1 MERLQQ
7 LEKVLAAAQRV
18 LDMRE
23 YEMLTHVEWDA
34 LESAVNVLA
43 AFAALVALHVAA
55 QPADEGHPYGH
66 GKAEYFSSWLEGALI
81 VIAAIAIGVTAVDR
95 LLHPRPLQ
103 DVGVGLAV
111 SAAAALVNLAVGA
124 LLVRSGRRE
133 RSITLEADGKHL
145 LTDVWTS
152 A

>member
-1 MERLQQ
+1 MF
-7 LEKVLAAAQRV
+7 
-18 LDMRE
+18 
-23 YEMLTHVEWDA
+23 T
-34 LESAVNVLA
+34 
-43 AFAALVALHVAA
+43 
-55 QPADEGHPYGH
+55 
-66 GKAEYFSSWLEGALI
+66 
-81 VIAAIAIGVTAVDR
+81 IGITATDR
-95 LLHPRPLQ
+95 LLHPQPLT

-124 LLVRSGRRE
+124 LLVRSGLRE